1 MANHSIP
8 NESASDYTNASGW
21 GDVQHDSVGFVL
33 RHSPV
38 TRPIVTVAP
47 KAVKDAF
54 LLRPEVWHGDIS

>member
-1 MANHSIP
+1 MRSTALL
-8 NESASDYTNASGW
+8 ES
-21 GDVQHDSVGFVL
+21 VL

-38 TRPIVTVAP
+38 TRPIVTVVP